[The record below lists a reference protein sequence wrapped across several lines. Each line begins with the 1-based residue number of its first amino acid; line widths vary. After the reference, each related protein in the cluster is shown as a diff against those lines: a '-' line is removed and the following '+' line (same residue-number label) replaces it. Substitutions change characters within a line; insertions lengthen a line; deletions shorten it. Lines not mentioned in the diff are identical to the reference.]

1 VIVVSTVPS
10 ALRVRSTVVTPPF
23 GRVTVKQDAIHP
35 NAAGHAALARRA
47 VDELRQ
53 VGVVPAD

>member
-1 VIVVSTVPS
+1 VIV
-10 ALRVRSTVVTPPF
+10 
-23 GRVTVKQDAIHP
+23 QDAIHP